1 MWARQGLSFK
11 PTLTWNRSGIDLA
24 PSLTVGIND
33 ERSHKRPKLMIA
45 IVSILLLLAAVALPG
60 LWVKRVLK
68 KYSEPADRYR
78 EQGTGAELARH
89 LLDSFDL
96 QQVAV
101 EITPDG
107 DHYDPQAKVVRLTQ
121 DKYDGCSL
129 TAITVAAHEVGHA
142 IQDSRDESLFAN
154 RARLARVAATAQKF
168 GSLFMIAAPVVMLI
182 TRAPGMTFLFLA
194 IAIGSMLLGTMVHLI
209 TLPVELDASFNKA
222 LPILRSGQYLHESDL
237 PHANRILKAA
247 ALTYVAA
254 SLASLLNLGRWL
266 AVLRR

>member
-1 MWARQGLSFK
+1 MALASAG
-11 PTLTWNRSGIDLA
+11 RSSCEIDYRRSEPVIGI
-24 PSLTVGIND
+24 VF
-33 ERSHKRPKLMIA
+33 
-45 IVSILLLLAAVALPG
+45 ILLLLAAVALPG
-60 LWVKRVLK
+60 FWVRRVLK
-68 KYSEPADRYR
+68 KYSDPPDRYR

-101 EITPDG
+101 EVTSAG
-107 DHYDPQAKVVRLTQ
+107 DHYDPQAKAVRLTE

-142 IQDSRDESLFAN
+142 IQDSRDEPLFTN
-154 RARLARVAATAQKF
+154 RARFVRVAATAQKF
-168 GSLFMIAAPVVMLI
+168 GSLFMIAAPVVMLV

-209 TLPVELDASFNKA
+209 TLPVEFDASFNKA
-222 LPILRSGQYLHESDL
+222 LPILQSGQYLHEGDL

-247 ALTYVAA
+247 ALTYAAA

>member
-1 MWARQGLSFK
+1 MWARQLLLFK
-11 PTLTWNRSGIDLA
+11 PALTWNRSGIDLA
-24 PSLTVGIND
+24 SSLTVGLND

-107 DHYDPQAKVVRLTQ
+107 DHYDPQAKAVRLTQ

-142 IQDSRDESLFAN
+142 IQDSRDETLFAN
-154 RARLARVAATAQKF
+154 RVRFARVAATAQKF

-222 LPILRSGQYLHESDL
+222 LPILHAGQYLHESDL

-254 SLASLLNLGRWL
+254 SLASLRNLGRWL

>member
-1 MWARQGLSFK
+1 
-11 PTLTWNRSGIDLA
+11 
-24 PSLTVGIND
+24 
-33 ERSHKRPKLMIA
+33 MIA
-45 IVSILLLLAAVALPG
+45 ILLILLLLAAVALPG

-78 EQGTGAELARH
+78 AQGTGAQLARH
-89 LLDSFDL
+89 LLDRFEL
-96 QQVAV
+96 HEVAV
-101 EITPDG
+101 EKTPAG
-107 DHYDPQAKVVRLTQ
+107 DHYDPQAKAVRLTEGN
-121 DKYDGCSL
+121 YDGCSL

-142 IQDSRDESLFAN
+142 IQDARNETLFIN
-154 RARLARVAATAQKF
+154 RARLARLAARAQKF

-182 TRAPGMTFLFLA
+182 TRAPGMTFVFLA

-209 TLPVELDASFNKA
+209 TLPVEFDASFNKA
-222 LPILRSGQYLHESDL
+222 MPMLQSGQYLHEGDL